1 MGAGGEFI
9 TGSYAKTPSAKNKA
23 SVPAAVTSKMKW
35 SQQSL
40 FTKLCCGE
48 PGSQIFPFN
57 LFLFFWCTGG

>member
-1 MGAGGEFI
+1 
-9 TGSYAKTPSAKNKA
+9 
-23 SVPAAVTSKMKW
+23 MKW

-57 LFLFFWCTGG
+57 LFLFFWCTGGWTQGLRRLLAGSI